1 MLAFEA
7 VELKKHYGEIEALR
21 GVTASG
27 EIGEI
32 VGLIGDNGAGK
43 STFCKII
50 AGVEQPSEGTLKI
63 AGCRVEEW
71 TPRELARLG
80 VGTVFQDLPFSEHV
94 SVADNMFMGIELT
107 HRLWFGSIRIMDR
120 RQMLAAA
127 RDALVAVGIKVDPDR
142 AVSELSGGQRQAV
155 AIARMA
161 LLQMKL
167 VIMDEPTA
175 ALSVGNRER
184 VYGAVRSLAASG
196 SCVLIVGHDI
206 KEMLEICQRLL
217 VLRRGK
223 LVADVVA
230 KDAALG
236 EVLDMM
242 SGLGVG

>member
-7 VELKKHYGEIEALR
+7 LEVKKHYGEIEALR
-21 GVTASG
+21 GVTAAG
-27 EIGEI
+27 ATGEI

-50 AGVEQPSEGTLKI
+50 SGVEQPSEGTVRI
-63 AGCRVEEW
+63 AGQEVQEW
-71 TPRELARLG
+71 TPRGLARLG

-107 HRLWFGSIRIMDR
+107 RKLWFGSIRIMNR
-120 RQMLAAA
+120 RQMREAAKE
-127 RDALVAVGIKVDPDR
+127 ALVTVGIEVDPSR

-161 LLQMKL
+161 LLKMKL

-184 VYGAVRSLAASG
+184 VYNAVRSLAVSG

-206 KEMLEICQRLL
+206 KEMLEICERLL
-217 VLRRGK
+217 ILRRGK

-236 EVLDMM
+236 DVLDMM